1 MKKMMKLLALVA
13 ALLLCC
19 LPALAEEADESLNYI
34 LNKGSL
40 ILGLDPTFAPMGFTD
55 ENGDYVGFDIDLAQA
70 VCDRLGV
77 ALVCQ
82 PIDWDAKEMELNAKG
97 IDCIWNGLSISEE
110 RKASM
115 SISLP
120 YMRNAMILVVRA
132 DSGLTAKADLAGK
145 KLGLQSG
152 STAEEALDADE
163 EFKATLGEVVKFEFN
178 ATALMDLR
186 NGNLDTVLMD
196 LVVANYYIASEK
208 ADLVCLEETLLP
220 EEYGVA
226 FRKEDAAL
234 TAKVNEILLSMA
246 QDGSLAKISEKW
258 FGADIT
264 TVQAAE

>member
-1 MKKMMKLLALVA
+1 M
-13 ALLLCC
+13 
-19 LPALAEEADESLNYI
+19 
-34 LNKGSL
+34 
-40 ILGLDPTFAPMGFTD
+40 
-55 ENGDYVGFDIDLAQA
+55 
-70 VCDRLGV
+70 
-77 ALVCQ
+77 
-82 PIDWDAKEMELNAKG
+82 
-97 IDCIWNGLSISEE
+97 
-110 RKASM
+110 
-115 SISLP
+115 
-120 YMRNAMILVVRA
+120 
-132 DSGLTAKADLAGK
+132 
-145 KLGLQSG
+145 
-152 STAEEALDADE
+152 
-163 EFKATLGEVVKFEFN
+163 VKFEFN

-186 NGNLDTVLMD
+186 NGNLDAVLMD